1 MMRGGDKAAFGVL
14 FDRYYDL
21 LHTFARHIIKDSSVA
36 EDIIQNVFV
45 KMWMRKE
52 QVNPELSV
60 RNYLLVA
67 TRNELFDYMRLRY
80 NMLRSDI
87 NDAMLNVA
95 DGDTDIYDYVDVRE
109 RVGFIDSVMRSMPDK
124 RREIFAMR
132 YDRNMTNAEIA
143 RALNLSIRTVEK
155 HVDLAIKQI
164 RKTISVV
171 TLFFCA
177 VLLKTRRNL
186 WIPRKICRVNS
197 CLPTCGTT
205 ARKPRRSRCA
215 CGCGSG

>member
-21 LHTFARHIIKDSSVA
+21 LHTFARHIVKDSSVA

-143 RALNLSIRTVEK
+143 RALEPLDPHGRK
-155 HVDLAIKQI
+155 ARRPGDQADPQDDLRRDA
-164 RKTISVV
+164 
-171 TLFFCA
+171 LFCA

>member
-1 MMRGGDKAAFGVL
+1 MQNRLRDSELVVMMRGGDKAAFGVL

-45 KMWMRKE
+45 K
-52 QVNPELSV
+52 LSV

-171 TLFFCA
+171 TLFF
-177 VLLKTRRNL
+177 VLFF
-186 WIPRKICRVNS
+186 
-197 CLPTCGTT
+197 
-205 ARKPRRSRCA
+205 
-215 CGCGSG
+215 